1 MKLKKQFDFIKN
13 RKYIFAISIG
23 LLLIG
28 LIFNFIFGTNLDI
41 QFKGGTMVSYT
52 YNGTINVSEADSVI
66 QDAIGMPVNVQASE
80 DRMTESQKLVVNL
93 ANDTELTTEQ
103 MDAMNAALTEKFADT
118 GIEFLQANS
127 VNPTMGQEFF
137 QKSMVAV
144 ALAALLMILYI
155 GIRFRKIGGLSA
167 GIFAVLALL
176 HDIAL
181 VYFTFIVLQIPLN
194 DSFIAAVLT
203 ILGYSINGTI
213 VIYDRVREN
222 RRLMGPKAGVAEVV
236 NTSINQSLSRTINTT
251 ISTVIA
257 VGTVS
262 VFAVIYN
269 ISSILSFSIP
279 MLVGIIAGCYSSTCV
294 TGPLWVMWKQFREKK
309 LRGGEAEAK

>member
-66 QDAIGMPVNVQASE
+66 QDAIGMPVDVQASE

-93 ANDTELTTEQ
+93 ANATELTTEQ

-222 RRLMGPKAGVAEVV
+222 RRLMGPKAGVDEVV

-269 ISSILSFSIP
+269 ISSILSFSVP
-279 MLVGIIAGCYSSTCV
+279 MLVGILAGCYSSTCV

>member
-13 RKYIFAISIG
+13 RRYIFAVSIG

-28 LIFNFIFGTNLDI
+28 LIFNFIFGTDLDI

-52 YNGTINVSEADSVI
+52 YNGTIDVNEADQVV
-66 QDAIGMPVNVQASE
+66 QDAIGMAVNVQTSE

-93 ANDTELTTEQ
+93 ANDTELTTDQ
-103 MDAMNAALTEKFADT
+103 MDAMNAALSQAFSDT

-167 GIFAVLALL
+167 GVTAVLALL

-194 DSFIAAVLT
+194 DSFIAAALT

-213 VIYDRVREN
+213 VVYDRIREN
-222 RRLMGPKAGVAEVV
+222 RRLMGPKAGIDEVV
-236 NTSINQSLSRTINTT
+236 NLSINQSLSRTINTT

-269 ISSILSFSIP
+269 ISSILSFSVP

-309 LRGGEAEAK
+309 LHKEAEAK

>member
-13 RKYIFAISIG
+13 RRYIFAVSIA

-28 LIFNFIFGTNLDI
+28 LIFNFIFGTDLDI

-52 YNGTINVSEADSVI
+52 YNGTIDVNEADQVV
-66 QDAIGMPVNVQASE
+66 QDAIGMAVNVQTSE

-93 ANDTELTTEQ
+93 ANDTELTTDQ
-103 MDAMNAALTEKFADT
+103 MDAMNAALSQAFSDT

-213 VIYDRVREN
+213 VVYDRIREN
-222 RRLMGPKAGVAEVV
+222 RRLMGPKAGIGEVV
-236 NTSINQSLSRTINTT
+236 NLSINQSLSRTINTT
-251 ISTVIA
+251 VSTVIA

-269 ISSILSFSIP
+269 ISSILSFSVP

-309 LRGGEAEAK
+309 LHKEAEAK

>member
-13 RKYIFAISIG
+13 RRYIFAVSIA

-28 LIFNFIFGTNLDI
+28 LIFNFIFGTDLDI

-52 YNGTINVSEADSVI
+52 YNGTIDVNEADQVV
-66 QDAIGMPVNVQASE
+66 QDAIGMAVNVQTSE
-80 DRMTESQKLVVNL
+80 DRMTESHKLVVNL
-93 ANDTELTTEQ
+93 ANDTELTTDQ
-103 MDAMNAALTEKFADT
+103 MDAMNAALSQAFSDT

-213 VIYDRVREN
+213 VVYDRIREN
-222 RRLMGPKAGVAEVV
+222 RRLMGPKAGIGEVV
-236 NTSINQSLSRTINTT
+236 NLSINQSLSRTINTT
-251 ISTVIA
+251 VSTVIA

-269 ISSILSFSIP
+269 ISSILSFSVP

-309 LRGGEAEAK
+309 LHKEAEAK

>member
-13 RKYIFAISIG
+13 RRYIFAVSIA

-28 LIFNFIFGTNLDI
+28 LIFNFIFGTDLDI

-52 YNGTINVSEADSVI
+52 YNGTIDVNEADQVV
-66 QDAIGMPVNVQASE
+66 QDAIGMAVNVQTSE

-93 ANDTELTTEQ
+93 ANDTELTTDQ
-103 MDAMNAALTEKFADT
+103 MDAMNAALSQAFSDT

-213 VIYDRVREN
+213 VVYDRIREN
-222 RRLMGPKAGVAEVV
+222 RRLMGPKAGIDEVV
-236 NTSINQSLSRTINTT
+236 NLSINQSLSRTINTT
-251 ISTVIA
+251 VSTVIA

-269 ISSILSFSIP
+269 ISSILSFSVP

-309 LRGGEAEAK
+309 LHKEAEAK

>member
-13 RKYIFAISIG
+13 RRYIFAVSIA

-28 LIFNFIFGTNLDI
+28 LIFNFIFGTDLDI

-52 YNGTINVSEADSVI
+52 YNGTIDVNEADQVV
-66 QDAIGMPVNVQASE
+66 QDAIGMAVNVQTSE

-93 ANDTELTTEQ
+93 ANDTELTTDQ
-103 MDAMNAALTEKFADT
+103 MDAMNAALSQAFSDT

-213 VIYDRVREN
+213 VVYDRIREN
-222 RRLMGPKAGVAEVV
+222 RRLMGPKAGIGEVV
-236 NTSINQSLSRTINTT
+236 NLSINQSLSRTINTT

-269 ISSILSFSIP
+269 ISSILSFSVP

-309 LRGGEAEAK
+309 LHKEAEAK

>member
-13 RKYIFAISIG
+13 RRYIFAVSIA

-28 LIFNFIFGTNLDI
+28 LIFNFIFGTDLDI

-52 YNGTINVSEADSVI
+52 YNGTIDVNEADQVV
-66 QDAIGMPVNVQASE
+66 QDAIGMAVNVQTSE

-93 ANDTELTTEQ
+93 ANDTELTTDQ
-103 MDAMNAALTEKFADT
+103 MDAMNAALSQAFSDT

-213 VIYDRVREN
+213 VVYDRIREN
-222 RRLMGPKAGVAEVV
+222 RRLMGPKAGIDEVV
-236 NTSINQSLSRTINTT
+236 NLSINQSLSRTINTT

-269 ISSILSFSIP
+269 ISSILSFSVP

-309 LRGGEAEAK
+309 LHKEAEAK